1 MSGDPKIEV
10 GPPPGA
16 ARGVSDDGEV
26 STSVEMGSWVGGEL
40 ASDRGDLDEVVL
52 GGTYRLVRVVGE
64 GAMGRVY
71 EAQHARIAGKRFAV
85 KILHREL
92 VRHQDLRERF
102 LREAE
107 AAALVDHPNVVGVYD
122 VGETADGRP
131 YLVAELLGGEDLS
144 GRLEREGTLSV
155 ASAVHIAGQVARALA
170 AAHARGV
177 IHRDVKP
184 ENVFLTGDPARP
196 TVKVL
201 DFGISHL
208 DRSGRRLT
216 KIGTVIGT
224 PWYMPPEQGR
234 GQRVD
239 HRADI
244 YGLGGILYRALTGVA
259 PHDKGD
265 PGETL
270 LDVLTQELV
279 SPRVLAPA
287 IPASLEAILLR
298 AMARRAEDRFATMQ
312 ELEQALCPY
321 DTEGGGAP
329 VAAPGLGAGLA
340 AGAQATDGEPVR
352 PTVVDIAVAGSAA
365 GEGTPSEPD
374 SAIAERP
381 RATRDRLVRLAIGLA
396 IAVLLVVLVG
406 LVRGELVRCR

>member
-1 MSGDPKIEV
+1 MSGDPKIDV
-10 GPPPGA
+10 GPALGA
-16 ARGVSDDGEV
+16 ARRVTDDGEV
-26 STSVEMGSWVGGEL
+26 STSVEMGSWVGAEL
-40 ASDRGDLDEVVL
+40 GSERDDLIDVVL
-52 GGTYRLVRVVGE
+52 GGTYRLLRVVGE

-71 EAQHARIAGKRFAV
+71 EAQHTRIAGKRFAV
-85 KILHREL
+85 KILHPEL
-92 VRHQDLRERF
+92 VRHEDVRERF

-122 VGETADGRP
+122 VGATADGCP
-131 YLVAELLGGEDLS
+131 YLVAELLAGEDLS
-144 GRLEREGTLSV
+144 GRLEREGTLP
-155 ASAVHIAGQVARALA
+155 VARAVRIARQVAQALG

-196 TVKVL
+196 MVKVL

-208 DRSGRRLT
+208 DKSGKRLT
-216 KIGTVIGT
+216 KIGTVMGT

-265 PGETL
+265 PGATL
-270 LDVLTQELV
+270 LDVLTQDLV
-279 SPRVLAPA
+279 APRVLAPA
-287 IPASLEAILLR
+287 LPAPLEAILLR

-312 ELEQALCPY
+312 ELEEALAPY
-321 DTEGGGAP
+321 DTERGAAP
-329 VAAPGLGAGLA
+329 AAAPGLGAGPA
-340 AGAQATDGEPVR
+340 AGAQATDAEAVR
-352 PTVVDIAVAGSAA
+352 PTIVDFAVSGSGAA
-365 GEGTPSEPD
+365 EGTPPSPAA
-374 SAIAERP
+374 AIAERP
-381 RATRDRLVRLAIGLA
+381 RVTQSWLVRLALGLA
-396 IAVLLVVLVG
+396 ILVLLVALVA
-406 LVRGELVRCR
+406 LVRGQLVRCP